1 MGESTFPSEVKLDCT
16 ENRENT
22 DSKEKPVFLAGDAA
36 LVVTSVPIYSLGES
50 LDRRAAGVLMQ
61 VPLAQ

>member
-1 MGESTFPSEVKLDCT
+1 MTVQKT
-16 ENRENT
+16 RKT

-50 LDRRAAGVLMQ
+50 LDRRAAGVLIQ